1 MKKKILAF
9 VIAFTAM
16 LSMSACDV
24 QTVKDK
30 GFDLLGKV
38 KPAIKYVLKKSKDF
52 MLNGTFHH
60 LHTTEELPLPTSP
73 CVELVKQ
80 GRKCK
85 ECGEITEPQ
94 EVLENHAWDKGV
106 VIQEATAEAEGILE
120 YTCTVEGCGA
130 KKQAPIQFIVE

>member
-94 EVLENHAWDKGV
+94 EVLENHTWDKGV

-130 KKQAPIQFIVE
+130 KKQAPIQFIAE